1 MDPQI
6 EFPVQVSVPNLA
18 QSSYTKVL
26 MMRPFIHCLVLTA
39 IVNAAILTPAI
50 GEDRSLE
57 ELKKEAITP
66 SNRENG
72 FLEVNFAF
80 LASYKPLVPNPFADE
95 PEDLPPLNK
104 QIPENVMGISG
115 ENVVIEGFMYP
126 LKLVK
131 GKTDI
136 FLLLR
141 NQSACCYGK
150 FPMLNEWVYV
160 TMEGGAEYVPDVPT
174 KIYGKLDV
182 GDQKVGKSKVTSIYR
197 MVCTEIKTDGSKPKP
212 LKK

>member
-1 MDPQI
+1 
-6 EFPVQVSVPNLA
+6 
-18 QSSYTKVL
+18 
-26 MMRPFIHCLVLTA
+26 MRPLIHCLFLTA
-39 IVNAAILTPAI
+39 TVNAIFLAPAA

-57 ELKKEAITP
+57 ELKKETITP
-66 SNRENG
+66 TSRDNG
-72 FLEVNFAF
+72 FLKVAFAF
-80 LASYKPLVPNPFADE
+80 LASYKPRVPNPFADE

-104 QIPENVMGISG
+104 QIPEKVKGISG
-115 ENVVIEGFMYP
+115 EDVVIEGFMYP

-160 TMEGGAEYVPDVPT
+160 TKEGGVEYVPDVPT
-174 KIYGKLDV
+174 KVYGKLDV
-182 GDQKVGKSKVTSIYR
+182 GDKKVGKSKVTSIYR
-197 MVCTEIKTDGSKPKP
+197 MVCTGIKTDGSKPKP